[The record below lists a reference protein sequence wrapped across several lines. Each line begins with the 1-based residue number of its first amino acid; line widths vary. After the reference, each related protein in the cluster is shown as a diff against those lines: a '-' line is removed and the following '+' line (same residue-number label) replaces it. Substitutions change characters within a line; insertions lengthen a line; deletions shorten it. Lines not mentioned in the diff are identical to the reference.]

1 MAYAASNKDCR
12 PNAAPSIGPV
22 LGGVL
27 VEKAGWQWI
36 FRFLAIL
43 SGLNLVLMVVFF
55 PETGRAMVGNGSL
68 PANGINRSLL
78 SCILP
83 RRQTNVVTTTACQK
97 PRLRVPNPLLAL
109 KILFKKDVALLMYA
123 NGVFYM
129 NYQCTQSSLS
139 SLFMAT
145 YGLNA
150 LQAGLCYLPYGIA
163 CTAGTFLT
171 GESTIMVQR
180 SLFLY

>member
-1 MAYAASNKDCR
+1 MVSKRYRR

-43 SGLNLVLMVVFF
+43 SGLNLVLMAISF
-55 PETGRAMVGNGSL
+55 PETGRSMVGNGSL

-83 RRQTNVVTTTACQK
+83 QYQTSEITTTAGQK
-97 PRLRVPNPLLAL
+97 PKLRMPNPLIAL

-129 NYQCTQSSLS
+129 NYQCSQSSLS
-139 SLFMAT
+139 SLFMTT

-171 GESTIMVQR
+171 GASSKMAQQ
-180 SLFLY
+180 SLLLY

>member
-1 MAYAASNKDCR
+1 M
-12 PNAAPSIGPV
+12 
-22 LGGVL
+22 LGGIL

-43 SGLNLVLMVVFF
+43 SGFNLILIIIFL
-55 PETGRAMVGNGSL
+55 PETGRAIVGNGSFR
-68 PANGINRSLL
+68 ATGINRSPIP
-78 SCILP
+78 CIEP
-83 RRQTNVVTTTACQK
+83 RHQSNTNASSPPQQPK
-97 PRLRVPNPLLAL
+97 LRIPNPLLAL
-109 KILFKKDVALLMYA
+109 KILFKKDVALLMYT
-123 NGVFYM
+123 NGVFYI
-129 NYQCTQSSLS
+129 NYQCTQASLS

-171 GESTIMVQR
+171 GKLAKLKIQR
-180 SLFLY
+180 VIGSLAD